1 MNSKTIVKIAM
12 STFAVGVST
21 LAPSHIGVSSAS
33 TATPAEVAAK
43 KAHKMALKAEKQF
56 QKGRVD
62 AALSLAE
69 MAVEGDPQNRDYR
82 SLLSRVYMAQGRFQS
97 AERTLMDVM
106 ELGQVDGRTVISLA
120 LVRIAQGH
128 TGSAIALVDAN
139 QSLVPA
145 SDYGLALALAGQ
157 PDRAIEV
164 LSGAI
169 RADNANARTRQNL
182 ALAYAIGGRWREA
195 RVMASQDMPEPQV
208 NERIAE
214 WAQYARPGAYEMRVA
229 GLLNVTPQV
238 DSGQPVRLALNNSGS
253 STALAMTMPEP
264 PAPIGE
270 VAVSGTELAAIGP
283 APVAQNK
290 GFAAASIEASVA
302 MSDTVAMPAMAM
314 AAEEA
319 PLIKAEEGP
328 VKRQIIFQRFAQQPV
343 PAKTV
348 KAAVAPGATK
358 RPAKMASVKMAPVK
372 LAMADTAAKPATLRP
387 VSGSHLVQLG
397 AYSTAASAQEAWTKL
412 NGKYAVLK
420 GFKSASS
427 KVTVNGKQ
435 YIRLAAMGFGN
446 SDAANAACQSIKSQ
460 GGACIV
466 RSLSG
471 EKQAVR
477 LAART
482 PSKPV
487 MRQVAAV
494 KAVSRK
500 PVRIA
505 SR

>member
-1 MNSKTIVKIAM
+1 MNNKFIVKLAM
-12 STFAVGVST
+12 STFAVGVSS
-21 LAPSHIGVSSAS
+21 LAPSHIGISSAS

-62 AALSLAE
+62 TALSLAE
-69 MAVEGDPQNRDYR
+69 MAVEGDPQNREYR
-82 SLLSRVYMAQGRFQS
+82 SLLSRIYMAQGRFQS

-157 PDRAIEV
+157 PERAIDV

-214 WAQYARPGAYEMRVA
+214 WAQYARPGAYELRVA
-229 GLLNVTPQV
+229 GLLNVTPQT
-238 DSGQPVRLALNNSGS
+238 DAGQPVRLALNNSGS

-264 PAPIGE
+264 PAPLGE
-270 VAVSGTELAAIGP
+270 VAAPMAVSSAELAAVGP
-283 APVAQNK
+283 APVAENE
-290 GFAAASIEASVA
+290 GFAAASNEASVS
-302 MSDTVAMPAMAM
+302 MSAPAPVSAFAMASD
-314 AAEEA
+314 EA
-319 PLIKAEEGP
+319 PLIKADAGP
-328 VKRQIIFQRFAQQPV
+328 VKRQIIFQRSAQSPMPV
-343 PAKTV
+343 KTAK
-348 KAAVAPGATK
+348 ASVAPAAMK
-358 RPAKMASVKMAPVK
+358 RPVKMAPVK
-372 LAMADTAAKPATLRP
+372 LAMADTAVKPAATQK

-397 AYSTAASAQEAWTKL
+397 AYSNAASAQDAWTKL
-412 NGKYAVLK
+412 NGRYSALK

-435 YIRLAAMGFGN
+435 FIRLAAMGFGN
-446 SDAANAACQSIKSQ
+446 FEAAKAACQSIKSQ
-460 GGACIV
+460 GGECIV

-471 EKQAVR
+471 EKQPVR
-477 LAART
+477 LA
-482 PSKPV
+482 
-487 MRQVAAV
+487 V
-494 KAVSRK
+494 KTSRK

>member
-56 QKGRVD
+56 QKGRAD
-62 AALSLAE
+62 TALSLAE

-82 SLLSRVYMAQGRFQS
+82 SLLSRIYMAQGRFQS

-157 PDRAIEV
+157 PDRAIEI

-229 GLLNVTPQV
+229 GLLNVTPQA

-270 VAVSGTELAAIGP
+270 VSAPVSVSSAELAAIGP
-283 APVAQNK
+283 APVAENK
-290 GFAAASIEASVA
+290 GFAAASSEASVA
-302 MSDTVAMPAMAM
+302 MSAPVAMAL
-314 AAEEA
+314 EEA
-319 PLIKAEEGP
+319 PLIKADAGP
-328 VKRQIIFQRFAQQPV
+328 VKRQIIFQRFAQQPMQV
-343 PAKTV
+343 KAV
-348 KAAVAPGATK
+348 KAAAAPIVAK
-358 RPAKMASVKMAPVK
+358 RPVKMASVK
-372 LAMADTAAKPATLRP
+372 LAMADTAAKPAAAQK

-397 AYSTAASAQEAWTKL
+397 AYSNAASAQEAWTKL
-412 NGKYAVLK
+412 NSRYSVLK

-446 SDAANAACQSIKSQ
+446 ADAANAACQSIKSQ
-460 GGACIV
+460 GGDCIV
-466 RSLSG
+466 RNLSG
-471 EKQAVR
+471 EKQTVR
-477 LAART
+477 LA
-482 PSKPV
+482 SKT
-487 MRQVAAV
+487 
-494 KAVSRK
+494 SRK

>member
-21 LAPSHIGVSSAS
+21 LAPSHIGVSSAA

-62 AALSLAE
+62 TALSLAE

-82 SLLSRVYMAQGRFQS
+82 GLLSRIYMAQGRFQS

-157 PDRAIEV
+157 SDRAIEV
-164 LSGAI
+164 LSAAI

-229 GLLNVTPQV
+229 GLLNVTPQA

-253 STALAMTMPEP
+253 SSALAMAMPEP

-270 VAVSGTELAAIGP
+270 VGDPVSVSNAELAAIGP
-283 APVAQNK
+283 APVAGNNS
-290 GFAAASIEASVA
+290 FAAASSEASVA
-302 MSDTVAMPAMAM
+302 MSAISMPSD
-314 AAEEA
+314 EA
-319 PLIKAEEGP
+319 PLIKADAGP
-328 VKRQIIFQRFAQQPV
+328 VKRQIIFQRSAQRPM
-343 PAKTV
+343 PAKAV
-348 KAAVAPGATK
+348 KAAAMSGVTK
-358 RPAKMASVKMAPVK
+358 RPVKMAAVK
-372 LAMADTAAKPATLRP
+372 LAMADTAVKPVSAQK

-397 AYSTAASAQEAWTKL
+397 AYSNAASAQEAWTKL
-412 NGKYAVLK
+412 NSRYSALK
-420 GFKSASS
+420 GYKSASS

-446 SDAANAACQSIKSQ
+446 ADAANSACQSIKSQ
-460 GGACIV
+460 GGDCIV
-466 RSLSG
+466 RNLTSD
-471 EKQAVR
+471 KQAVR
-477 LAART
+477 LA
-482 PSKPV
+482 SKTANKPAI
-487 MRQVAAV
+487 RKVASV
-494 KAVSRK
+494 KILSRK
-500 PVRIA
+500 SVRIA